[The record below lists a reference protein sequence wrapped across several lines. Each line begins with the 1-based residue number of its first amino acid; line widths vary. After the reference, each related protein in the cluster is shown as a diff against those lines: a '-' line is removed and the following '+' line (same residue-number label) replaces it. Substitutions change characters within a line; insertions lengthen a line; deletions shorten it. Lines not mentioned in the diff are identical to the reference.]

1 MFIHVWIYPR
11 TITVMPNMY
20 KRKACEAFETNRLKI
35 LNETH
40 KPLKYQTKKMVTA
53 SLLTAENRCDNYR
66 RCR

>member
-20 KRKACEAFETNRLKI
+20 KRKVCEAFETNRLKI

-40 KPLKYQTKKMVTA
+40 KTFKVPNKENGNCVTTN
-53 SLLTAENRCDNYR
+53 S
-66 RCR
+66 